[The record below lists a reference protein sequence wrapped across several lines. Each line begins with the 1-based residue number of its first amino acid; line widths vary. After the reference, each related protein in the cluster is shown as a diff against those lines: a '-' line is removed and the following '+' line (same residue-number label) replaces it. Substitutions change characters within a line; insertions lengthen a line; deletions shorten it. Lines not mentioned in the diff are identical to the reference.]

1 VGRCAVDQRCT
12 SLRAFAD
19 VMVAALRNELR
30 VQLLKLPKKVR
41 RSRASPPRALDRGTA
56 STRSLAASYCTRGT
70 QARVHWHRCEVVDR
84 ADCPTTLDG
93 G

>member
-70 QARVHWHRCEVVDR
+70 SYEEGDPCGHSGRSSELH
-84 ADCPTTLDG
+84 
-93 G
+93 